1 VPAPTFHA
9 PDLSSAA
16 LCDAAK
22 FDLAHALHERSPP
35 RQLRA
40 LGSASPWPAPDVI
53 EDPLP
58 HLSCIRG
65 AGSSVF
71 SHFPRFSP
79 CGRCLGCWAPV
90 MLVRIAGAIV

>member
-1 VPAPTFHA
+1 
-9 PDLSSAA
+9 
-16 LCDAAK
+16 
-22 FDLAHALHERSPP
+22 
-35 RQLRA
+35 
-40 LGSASPWPAPDVI
+40 VI